1 MRIGDKIV
9 IFFLAAIV
17 VAPAF
22 TSAALGQNR
31 KYDLWRNPSFFRG
44 FNVLAIV
51 DNSRED
57 YEALRAAGANYCHL
71 NVRGFREPEAPYETN
86 PELIAECDSAVAR
99 CRAAGLYYSLTVRRG
114 PGRSDVWREDV
125 GLSPNSTIWTN
136 PEEQKLYASTISDMV
151 SRYLGDTLFVA
162 ISPIL
167 EPNPLFDEIYFSAK
181 QLKSMCEEDGIDVA
195 ALLDLIADSVRSVDP
210 YIPIIFQNFAYSN
223 PDFFSEFRPS
233 DDPYPIYEF
242 HCYRPLGY
250 PTENEPKSQRY
261 PGHFLHVGDNSYRFI
276 NKDFI
281 DKEILKYIN
290 SLQTRTRKPIIMG
303 EFGLQFEQHG
313 GPILLKDLTDICVE
327 RGRHFAYWV
336 WRGKSSTG
344 SWDYEA
350 KSEDYMLAVEESFEK
365 TQIYE
370 TFDKNSLAVYPTV
383 ASDYVFLEATSR
395 TPGKLSVFDATGK
408 RIADVT
414 NELNFYAPGDVST
427 VRFECSG
434 LAPGVYF
441 ARFVADGKVLSEPFF
456 TMK

>member
-9 IFFLAAIV
+9 IIILAAIV
-17 VAPAF
+17 VVPTSTIAAF
-22 TSAALGQNR
+22 GQNQ
-31 KYDLWRNPSFFRG
+31 KYDLWRTPSFFRG

-57 YEALRAAGANYCHL
+57 YEALRASGANYCHL
-71 NVRGFREPEAPYETN
+71 NVRGFREREAPYQTKL
-86 PELIAECDSAVAR
+86 ELIAECDSAVAR

-125 GLSPNSTIWTN
+125 GISPNSTIWTN
-136 PEEQKLYASTISDMV
+136 PDEQKLYASMIADMV
-151 SRYLGDTLFVA
+151 ERYSDDGLFVA

-181 QLKSMCEEDGIDVA
+181 QLKSMCEEDEIDVA
-195 ALLDLIADSVRSVDP
+195 ALFDLIADSVRSVDP
-210 YIPIIFQNFAYSN
+210 FIPIIFQNFAYSN

-233 DDPYPIYEF
+233 DDPYAIYEF

-250 PTENEPKSQRY
+250 PTEIEPMKQRY
-261 PGHFLHVGDNSYRFI
+261 PGHFLHVGDNSYGFI
-276 NKDFI
+276 NKSFF
-281 DKEILKYIN
+281 DKEIFKYIN
-290 SLQTRTRKPIIMG
+290 ALQTRTRKPIIMG
-303 EFGLQFEQHG
+303 EFGVQFEQHG
-313 GPILLKDLTDICVE
+313 GPLLLKDLTDISIE

-350 KSEDYMLAVEESFEK
+350 KSEDYMLAVEESFKK
-365 TQIYE
+365 TTDYE
-370 TFDKNSLAVYPTV
+370 PTENNSLSVYPTV
-383 ASDYVFLEATSR
+383 ASDYVFLEAASN
-395 TPGKLSVFDATGK
+395 TPGTLCVFDATGK

-427 VRFECSG
+427 VRFECAG

-441 ARFVADGKVLSEPFF
+441 ARFVAGGKVLSEPFF